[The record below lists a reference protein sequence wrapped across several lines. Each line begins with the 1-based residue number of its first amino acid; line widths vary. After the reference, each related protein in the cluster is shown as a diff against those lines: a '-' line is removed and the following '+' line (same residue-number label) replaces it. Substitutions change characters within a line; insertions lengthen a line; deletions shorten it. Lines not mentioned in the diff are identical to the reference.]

1 MHTFH
6 NLLLYIGLVV
16 TIFKNVFPGMATLLL
31 AFIGTVHMKNPL
43 FGRGYP
49 LPAIVDSI
57 KHKKFDS
64 DPDPEKKPG
73 SETLVDSDTY
83 LIAISSWVLSNPL
96 TVW

>member
-1 MHTFH
+1 
-6 NLLLYIGLVV
+6 
-16 TIFKNVFPGMATLLL
+16 
-31 AFIGTVHMKNPL
+31 MKNPL

-64 DPDPEKKPG
+64 DPEKNPG